1 MKSNA
6 LTLRQVL
13 NQLQAQVSEELTED
27 QLLDL
32 PIKIHIP
39 HSSAQYST
47 VTPVIDCTVKNR
59 KEYCKAEQRTTVV
72 ETWIDMDTNPVT

>member
-47 VTPVIDCTVKNR
+47 VTPVMNCSVKNR
-59 KEYCKAEQRTTVV
+59 KEYCKAEQRDTVV

>member
-59 KEYCKAEQRTTVV
+59 KEYCKAEQRDTVV

>member
-59 KEYCKAEQRTTVV
+59 KEYCKAEQRVTVV

>member
-1 MKSNA
+1 MSSEV

-13 NQLQAQVSEELTED
+13 NQLQASVNENFTED

-32 PIKIHIP
+32 PIKIRIP

-47 VTPVIDCTVKNR
+47 VTGVIRCDIKQR
-59 KEYCKAEQRTTVV
+59 KEYSKAEQRITVV

>member
-47 VTPVIDCTVKNR
+47 VTPVMNCSVKNR
-59 KEYCKAEQRTTVV
+59 KEYCKAEQRVTVV
-72 ETWIDMDTNPVT
+72 ETWIGMDTNPVT

>member
-1 MKSNA
+1 MKTNA

-13 NQLQAQVSEELTED
+13 NQLQAEVNEELTED

-32 PIKIHIP
+32 PIKVHIP

-47 VTPVIDCTVKNR
+47 VTPVIKCDVQRK
-59 KEYCKAEQRTTVV
+59 KEYSKAEQRITVV
-72 ETWIDMDTNPVT
+72 DIWIDMDTNPVT

>member
-13 NQLQAQVSEELTED
+13 NQLQASVNEDLTEE

-47 VTPVIDCTVKNR
+47 VTPVVNCSVK
-59 KEYCKAEQRTTVV
+59 KKTEYSKAEQRITVV
-72 ETWIDMDTNPVT
+72 DTWIDMDTNPVT

>member
-1 MKSNA
+1 MSNA

-13 NQLQAQVSEELTED
+13 NQLSAQVDENLTEE

-32 PIKIHIP
+32 PLKIRIP

-47 VTPVIDCTVKNR
+47 VTPVIKCDVKQK
-59 KEYCKAEQRTTVV
+59 KEYSKAEQRIVVV

>member
-1 MKSNA
+1 MTTNA
-6 LTLRQVL
+6 LTLRQIL

-32 PIKIHIP
+32 PIKIRIP

-47 VTPVIDCTVKNR
+47 VTPVIKCDVKSR
-59 KEYCKAEQRTTVV
+59 KEYSKAEQRITTV

>member
-1 MKSNA
+1 MKA
-6 LTLRQVL
+6 DVLTLRQVL
-13 NQLQAQVSEELTED
+13 NQLQAEINEEMTED

-32 PIKIHIP
+32 PLKIRIP

-47 VTPVIDCTVKNR
+47 VTGVIKCCVKQK
-59 KEYCKAEQRTTVV
+59 KEYSKAEQRVTVV

>member
-1 MKSNA
+1 MTTNA
-6 LTLRQVL
+6 LTLRQIL

-32 PIKIHIP
+32 PIKIRIP

-47 VTPVIDCTVKNR
+47 VTPVIKCDVKQK
-59 KEYCKAEQRTTVV
+59 KEYSKAEQRTVV
-72 ETWIDMDTNPVT
+72 VDTWIDMDTNPVT

>member
-6 LTLRQVL
+6 LTLRQML
-13 NQLQAQVSEELTED
+13 NQLQASVNENLTEE

-39 HSSAQYST
+39 SGSAQYT
-47 VTPVIDCTVKNR
+47 TTANAHDCSIQK
-59 KEYCKAEQRTTVV
+59 KSEYSKAEQRVIIKEV
-72 ETWIDMDTNPVT
+72 WIDINTNPAV

>member
-1 MKSNA
+1 MKGDV
-6 LTLRQVL
+6 LTLRQIL
-13 NQLQAQVSEELTED
+13 NQLSAQVNKEMTEE

-32 PIKIHIP
+32 PIKVRIP

-47 VTPVIDCTVKNR
+47 VTGVIKCEVKQK
-59 KEYCKAEQRTTVV
+59 KEYSKAEQRVTVV